1 MSFCDG
7 ILRVNDRIGC
17 GCVRIRGLLHASIE
31 GLLIAAGQNLK
42 RFLVATR
49 RGRRHAPGGSLLAL
63 PRAAGRSWVAFG

>member
-1 MSFCDG
+1 MTDGTMSFCDG

-42 RFLVATR
+42 RFLDAT
-49 RGRRHAPGGSLLAL
+49 G
-63 PRAAGRSWVAFG
+63 